1 MSFCLL
7 APPLLAGGQESRLWY
22 RQPAPLSNWEEALPV
37 GNGRLGAMV
46 FGGVQ
51 EERLQ
56 LNEESVWSGTRHNPD
71 RVGAFRSFPGIRKL
85 LFEGK
90 HKAAEDLVQK
100 EVLGERPLGAYQ
112 SLGDL
117 LVKFGGQETF
127 TQYRREL
134 DLDSAIARTTYNCG
148 DARFSREVFVSVP
161 ADVIVVRFECDKP
174 GRLSLSARLTR
185 EEAAQARSMGRG
197 GLVLA
202 GQADLGK
209 PTAGTKFTGRVEAVA
224 EGGVVSSVNG
234 ELKVEKADVVTL
246 YINAATDYRPGDYEA
261 VCEKRLKAAMARPYS
276 TLRAE
281 HVAEHQRLFRRVALD
296 LGAAPELPTD
306 DRLRRVQAGEHDPA
320 LVALHFQYGRYL
332 LISSSRPGTLPATLQ
347 GIWNDRIAPPW
358 FCGWH
363 FDINV
368 QMNYWLAET
377 ANLSECHEPF
387 IDLIDGLRVNGR
399 RTARDV
405 YGCQGFVFAHRTT
418 AWHFTSPVKGLTIW
432 PTGAGWCCRHLW
444 EHYLFTGD
452 KAYLADKGYPVMK
465 EAAEF
470 LLDWLTPDPATG
482 KLVSGPSFSPENTFV
497 TQAGTVGGL
506 DMGPAMDQQIVAE
519 LFDNCLAAAEA
530 LHIEDEFVS
539 RLKNA
544 RSRLASGLQIGKDG
558 RLLEWA
564 SERSEREPGHR
575 HLSHLYAAY
584 PGDRITLRGTPEL
597 AAAVRRSLEYRI
609 LHGGKGQGNNEA
621 NTSNTGWTLA
631 WIANLWARLGNGDE
645 ALVAIMNQLRHATWP
660 NLMDT
665 HPAPGK
671 GVFQI
676 DGNFGV
682 PAAVAEMLL
691 QSHEGND
698 ECGMMNDEWEKG
710 KRPGNDECGMMNDEW
725 KKGKGPGNSSFINH
739 NSSFIISLLPALP
752 KQWANGSVTGLRARG
767 NFEVDMEWRNGE
779 LVTATIRAF
788 RSGPCRVRAGVPM
801 TVGGAVAAKTIT
813 IDARAGGSY
822 LLKAEATARAPEASN
837 VPFTDAFVKYIKT
850 AANPSRHGFRSD
862 GRFYP
867 YSAPEGRRIGFRHR
881 ISDVKLYVKGWSE
894 ADAGQ
899 ALQEELQAV
908 ETELR
913 ERLRLDLKREFD
925 ELPRASREILLDF
938 GFTEGVGTLR
948 ADFLRT
954 VVQLDWNRILNP
966 DFYVRY
972 EADWPDS
979 GRNRAFY
986 ERWHNEENRR

>member
-1 MSFCLL
+1 MKTGAILMSFCLL
-7 APPLLAGGQESRLWY
+7 APPLLAGGSESRLWY

-85 LFEGK
+85 LYDGK

-112 SLGDL
+112 PLGDL
-117 LVKFGGQETF
+117 FVKIGGQEAVS
-127 TQYRREL
+127 QYRREL

-148 DARFSREVFVSVP
+148 DARFSREIFVSVP

-185 EEAAQARSMGRG
+185 EEAAQARSMGHG
-197 GLVLA
+197 GLVLE

-224 EGGVVSSVNG
+224 AGGVVSSVNG
-234 ELKVEKADVVTL
+234 ELKVEKADAVTL

-306 DRLRRVQAGEHDPA
+306 DRLRRVQSGECDPT

-399 RTARDV
+399 KTARDV

-482 KLVSGPSFSPENTFV
+482 KLVSGPSFSPENTFI

-506 DMGPAMDQQIVAE
+506 DMGPAMDQQIAAE
-519 LFDNCLAAAEA
+519 LFDNCLAAAET
-530 LHIEDEFVS
+530 LQIEDEFI
-539 RLKNA
+539 A
-544 RSRLASGLQIGKDG
+544 RVRSARTRLASGLQIGTDG

-564 SERSEREPGHR
+564 SERAEREPGHR

-665 HPAPGK
+665 HPGPGK

-682 PAAVAEMLL
+682 PAAVAEMLV
-691 QSHEGND
+691 QSHETVASSAS
-698 ECGMMNDEWEKG
+698 
-710 KRPGNDECGMMNDEW
+710 RVPGQTGVRKHET
-725 KKGKGPGNSSFINH
+725 PNSKPETYLIR
-739 NSSFIISLLPALP
+739 LLPALP
-752 KQWANGSVTGLRARG
+752 SAWQNGKVTGLRARG
-767 NFEVDMEWRNGE
+767 GFEVDIEWKNGK
-779 LVTATIRAF
+779 LTSATIRADK
-788 RSGPCRVRAGVPM
+788 SGRCSVAAGVPVS
-801 TVGGAVAAKTIT
+801 VGSAVAAKTIT
-813 IDARAGGSY
+813 IDACAGSSY
-822 LLKAEATARAPEASN
+822 LLKAEATALAPEAGN

-850 AANPSRHGFRSD
+850 SANPSRHGFRSD

-867 YSAPEGRRIGFRHR
+867 YSAPEGRRIGYRHR

-894 ADAGQ
+894 ADAEQ

-908 ETELR
+908 ETGLR
-913 ERLRLDLKREFD
+913 ERLRRDMKREFN

-938 GFTEGVGTLR
+938 GLTEGVGTLK

-954 VVQLDWNRILNP
+954 VVQLDWDRILNP
-966 DFYVRY
+966 DFYARY

>member
-1 MSFCLL
+1 MDNGIGAALMSFFLL
-7 APPLLAGGQESRLWY
+7 AVQLLAEGNDTTLWY

-46 FGGVQ
+46 FGGVA

-56 LNEESVWSGTRHNPD
+56 LNEESVWSGIRHNPD
-71 RVGAFRSFPGIRKL
+71 RVGAFRSFPEIRKL
-85 LFEGK
+85 LYEGK
-90 HKAAEDLVQK
+90 HKEAQELVQK

-112 SLGDL
+112 PLGDL
-117 LVKFGGQETF
+117 LVKFEGQETF

-161 ADVIVVRFECDKP
+161 ADMIVVRLECDKP
-174 GRLSLSARLTR
+174 GRLSLSVRLTR
-185 EEAAQARSMGRG
+185 EEAAQARSIDRG
-197 GLVLA
+197 GLVLE

-224 EGGVVSSVNG
+224 EGGAVSSRNG
-234 ELKVEKADVVTL
+234 EIKVEKADAVTL
-246 YINAATDYRPGDYEA
+246 FINAATDYRSGDYEA
-261 VCEKRLKAAMARPYS
+261 VCEKGLKAAMARSYS

-306 DRLRRVQAGEHDPA
+306 ERLRRVQAGEHDPA

-332 LISSSRPGTLPATLQ
+332 LISSSRQGTLPATLQ

-377 ANLSECHEPF
+377 ANLSECHVPF
-387 IDLIDGLRVNGR
+387 IDLIDGLRINGR
-399 RTARDV
+399 KTARDV
-405 YGCQGFVFAHRTT
+405 YGCAGFVFAHRTT
-418 AWHFTSPVKGLTIW
+418 PWHFTSPVKGLTIW
-432 PTGAGWCCRHLW
+432 PTGAGWSCQHLW

-452 KAYLADKGYPVMK
+452 KAFLADKGYPVMK

-482 KLVSGPSFSPENTFV
+482 KLVSGPSFSPENTFL
-497 TQAGTVGGL
+497 TPAGKAGGL
-506 DMGPAMDQQIVAE
+506 DMGPAMDQQIAAE
-519 LFDNCLAAAEA
+519 LFDNCLAAAQTLNIA
-530 LHIEDEFVS
+530 DEFVS
-539 RLKNA
+539 RLKKA
-544 RSRLASGLQIGKDG
+544 RARLASGLEIGKDG

-564 SERSEREPGHR
+564 TERAEREPGHR

-597 AAAVRRSLEYRI
+597 AEAVRRSLEYRI
-609 LHGGKGQGNNEA
+609 LHGGKEQGNNAA

-645 ALVAIMNQLRHATWP
+645 ALVAVMNQLRHATWL

-691 QSHEGND
+691 QSHEKT
-698 ECGMMNDEWEKG
+698 EV
-710 KRPGNDECGMMNDEW
+710 
-725 KKGKGPGNSSFINH
+725 SSQKSGVSGDSVYVIR
-739 NSSFIISLLPALP
+739 LLPALP
-752 KQWANGSVTGLRARG
+752 SAWQNGKVTGLRARG
-767 NFEVDMEWRNGE
+767 GFEVDIEWKKGT
-779 LVTATIRAF
+779 LTSATIRADKPG
-788 RSGPCRVRAGVPM
+788 RCIVAAGLPIS
-801 TVGGAVAAKTIT
+801 VGGAVAAKTIT
-813 IDARAGGSY
+813 FDAIAGGSY
-822 LLKAEATARAPEASN
+822 LLKAESVAQAPEAGN
-837 VPFTDAFVKYIKT
+837 VPFTDAFVEYMKIAT
-850 AANPSRHGFRSD
+850 NPSRHGLRGD

-867 YSAPEGRRIGFRHR
+867 YSAPEGRRIGYRQR
-881 ISDVKLYVKGWSE
+881 ISDKKLCVAGWAE

-899 ALQEELQAV
+899 ALREELKSV
-908 ETELR
+908 EAGLR
-913 ERLRLDLKREFD
+913 ERLRQDLNREFD
-925 ELPRASREILLDF
+925 KLPQASREILLDF
-938 GFTEGVGTLR
+938 GFTEGVGALK
-948 ADFLRT
+948 ADFLLT
-954 VVQLDWNRILNP
+954 VVQLDWTRILDP
-966 DFYVRY
+966 DFYARY

-979 GRNRAFY
+979 VRNKAFY
-986 ERWHNEENRR
+986 ERWNNEENRR